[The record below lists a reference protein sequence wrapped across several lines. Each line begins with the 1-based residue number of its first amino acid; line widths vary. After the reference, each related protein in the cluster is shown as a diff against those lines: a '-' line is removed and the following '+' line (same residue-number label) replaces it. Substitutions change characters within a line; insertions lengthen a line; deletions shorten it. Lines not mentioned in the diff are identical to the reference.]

1 MNTFSETLLSEI
13 RKATLENHKGFQNRR
28 EYIREKI
35 LQDGERVVEF
45 LLVTPSSDDFFQTSK
60 KELGNFLRSK
70 GIKTPS
76 NNIVSNK
83 TIYINGRHFV
93 KVVFKVQDTDRYEE
107 RLEERRYDIEDTDLW
122 KAEYLYGR
130 EELLDLGNYLEEN
143 GFNVYI
149 NLKSGQKQL
158 PYTSDHFN
166 IDCLCASI
174 Y

>member
-1 MNTFSETLLSEI
+1 MSTFSETLLSEI

-45 LLVTPSSDDFFQTSK
+45 MLVTPSSDDFFQIER
-60 KELGNFLRSK
+60 KELGNFLRCNE
-70 GIKTPS
+70 IKTPS
-76 NNIVSNK
+76 NNIISSK
-83 TIYINGRHFV
+83 TIYINGRHFAQ
-93 KVVFKVQDTDRYEE
+93 VVFKVRDTYEE
-107 RLEERRYDIEDTDLW
+107 RLEERLYDIEDTGLW

-130 EELLDLGNYLEEN
+130 EELLDLGNYLKEN

-158 PYTSDHFN
+158 PYTSDNFN

>member
-1 MNTFSETLLSEI
+1 MSTFSETLLSEI

-45 LLVTPSSDDFFQTSK
+45 LLVTPSSDNFFQISK
-60 KELGNFLRSK
+60 KQLENFLRNK

-76 NNIVSNK
+76 NNIASNK
-83 TIYINGRHFV
+83 TIYINGKHFV
-93 KVVFKVQDTDRYEE
+93 KVVFKVQDTSDRYYEE
-107 RLEERRYDIEDTDLW
+107 RLYDIEDTDLW

-130 EELLDLGNYLEEN
+130 EELLDLGNYLKEN

>member
-1 MNTFSETLLSEI
+1 MSTFSEEIKNEI
-13 RKATLENHKGFQNRR
+13 RLATLENHKGFQNRR

-35 LQDGERVVEF
+35 LQDGVRVVEF
-45 LLVTPSSDDFFQTSK
+45 LLVTPSSDKFFQIER
-60 KELGNFLRSK
+60 KELENFLRSE

-76 NNIVSNK
+76 NNIASNK
-83 TIYINGRHFV
+83 TIYINGKHFV
-93 KVVFKVQDTDRYEE
+93 KVVFKVQDTDCYYEE
-107 RLEERRYDIEDTDLW
+107 KLYDIEDTDLW
-122 KAEYLYGR
+122 NSEFLYGR
-130 EELLDLGNYLEEN
+130 EELLDLGNYLKEY

>member
-1 MNTFSETLLSEI
+1 MSTFSEEIKNEI
-13 RKATLENHKGFQNRR
+13 RLATLENHKGFQNRR

-35 LQDGERVVEF
+35 LQDGVRVVEF
-45 LLVTPSSDDFFQTSK
+45 LLVTPSSDNFFQISK
-60 KELGNFLRSK
+60 KQLENFLRNK

-76 NNIVSNK
+76 NNIASNK
-83 TIYINGRHFV
+83 TIYINGRHFAQ
-93 KVVFKVQDTDRYEE
+93 VVFKVRDTYEE
-107 RLEERRYDIEDTDLW
+107 RLEERLYDIEDTGLW

-130 EELLDLGNYLEEN
+130 EELLDLGNYLKEN